1 MSHHRPRNAAEDSPS
16 EADKEQRRRRQP
28 PTTDNATTSSSSF
41 SSSAA
46 SAAFPVLLQRLG
58 EGLVVEQQLRYLKGT
73 VIHQLNQL
81 LKLRG
86 VEADLEKR
94 IENLE
99 HNDSVTRMSPL
110 FR

>member
-1 MSHHRPRNAAEDSPS
+1 M
-16 EADKEQRRRRQP
+16 
-28 PTTDNATTSSSSF
+28 
-41 SSSAA
+41 
-46 SAAFPVLLQRLG
+46 LLQRLG